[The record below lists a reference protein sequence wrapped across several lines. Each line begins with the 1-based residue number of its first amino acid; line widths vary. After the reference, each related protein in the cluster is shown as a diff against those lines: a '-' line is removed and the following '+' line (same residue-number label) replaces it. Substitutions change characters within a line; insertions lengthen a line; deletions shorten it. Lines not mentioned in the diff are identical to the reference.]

1 MTLEKAV
8 LDDDIDLD
16 ETEVEE
22 PELELD
28 EDADEGEAEEAELE
42 EGAEEDEASEAEAEE
57 EDDFVVMINGEAP
70 DPEDEEDA
78 RAPDWVRDLRKQYR
92 EEKRRAKELEQKL
105 AQMERGTAPAAQPLG
120 PKPTL
125 EAADYDTERYE
136 KDLAA
141 WYEKK
146 RQHDE
151 RQASVQAEQ
160 QAVQKEWEQKLESYH
175 SSKADLKVKDYEFA
189 EDVVQ
194 DTLSVMQQG
203 MIVQGAE
210 NPALVVYALG
220 KNPKKAKELASIT
233 DPVKFAFAVAKLET
247 NLKVTKRKAQAKPE
261 KKISGTGRP
270 SGSVD
275 STLERLRA
283 EAERTGDYSKVFQY
297 KKQKRSA

>member
-16 ETEVEE
+16 ETDVEE
-22 PELELD
+22 PELDLD

-42 EGAEEDEASEAEAEE
+42 DDTEEDETSEAEAED
-57 EDDFVVMINGEAP
+57 EDDYVVMIDGEAP

-78 RAPDWVRDLRKQYR
+78 RAPGWVRDLRKQYR

-105 AQMERGTAPAAQPLG
+105 AQMEQGRAPAAQPLG

-125 EAADYDTERYE
+125 EAVDYDTERYE
-136 KDLAA
+136 KELAT

-151 RQASVQAEQ
+151 RQASVQQEQ
-160 QAVQKEWEQKLESYH
+160 QAVQKEWEKKLESYH

-189 EDVVQ
+189 EDLVQ

-247 NLKVTKRKAQAKPE
+247 NLKVTKRKASAKPE